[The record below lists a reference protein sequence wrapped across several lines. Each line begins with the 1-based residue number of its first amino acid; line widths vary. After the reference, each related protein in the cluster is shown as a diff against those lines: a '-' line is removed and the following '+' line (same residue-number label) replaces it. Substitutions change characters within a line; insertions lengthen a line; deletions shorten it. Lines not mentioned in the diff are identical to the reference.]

1 MPSNPQIRKYKRSE
15 CITFRKTKEAFGG
28 LSNMAAGY
36 PLNVNGIYI
45 RTSEALYQACRFPH
59 LPEVQ
64 KLIIAQNSPMTAK
77 MKSKPYRDQS
87 RSDWD
92 NVRVKIM
99 DWCLRVKLVQNWDSF
114 SSLLL
119 ATGDKPIVE
128 DSHKDDFWGALSVDY
143 ETLSGV
149 NALGRLLMQ
158 LREDIKYN
166 PEKLEKINPLNI
178 KNFYLCNQ
186 LIQAIFKDDESQ
198 KNNELIMPSIF
209 DYKYEEMKG
218 SNLDID
224 QTIIDTETVSFPSEN
239 KQNLI
244 NNIFD
249 DYVIPQLN
257 SILIK
262 PTILKDI
269 LKHFPTI
276 TQGQMKEWLSL
287 AHDKG
292 VININKQKNKTLY
305 VLKSTKKQ
313 INNEQLESEIKQ
325 LSLLK

>member
-1 MPSNPQIRKYKRSE
+1 MSSNPQIRKYKRSE

-64 KLIIAQNSPMTAK
+64 KLIIVQNSPMTAK

-87 RSDWD
+87 RSDWGS
-92 NVRVKIM
+92 VRVKIM
-99 DWCLRVKLVQNWDSF
+99 DWCLRVKLAQNWDSF

-119 ATGDKPIVE
+119 ATEDKPIVE

-166 PEKLEKINPLNI
+166 PEKLEKINPLKI
-178 KNFYLCNQ
+178 KNFHLYNQ
-186 LIQAIFKDDESQ
+186 AIQTIFKDGKSQ
-198 KNNELIMPSIF
+198 RNSELIMPSIF
-209 DYKYEEMKG
+209 DYKYEEIKG
-218 SNLDID
+218 SDLDVD
-224 QTIIDTETVSFPSEN
+224 KTIIHRETVSLPSEK

-249 DYVIPQLN
+249 DYVLPQLN
-257 SILIK
+257 TILIK
-262 PTILKDI
+262 PIILKDI

-287 AHDKG
+287 AQDKG

-305 VLKSTKKQ
+305 VLKSTEKQ
-313 INNEQLESEIKQ
+313 INNESLESDIKQ

>member
-1 MPSNPQIRKYKRSE
+1 MSSNPQIRTYKRSE

-36 PLNVNGIYI
+36 PLNINGIHI
-45 RTSEALYQACRFPH
+45 KTSEALYQACRFPH
-59 LPEVQ
+59 LPEIQ

-99 DWCLRVKLVQNWDSF
+99 DWCLRVKLLQNWDSF

-186 LIQAIFKDDESQ
+186 SIQAIFKDAESQ

-209 DYKYEEMKG
+209 EYKYEEMKA
-218 SNLDID
+218 SNLDVD
-224 QTIIDTETVSFPSEN
+224 KTIIDRETVSLPSQN
-239 KQNLI
+239 KHNLI

-249 DYVIPQLN
+249 DYVIPQLKN
-257 SILIK
+257 ILIK

-269 LKHFPTI
+269 LKNFPTI
-276 TQGQMKEWLSL
+276 TPGQMKEWLSL
-287 AHDKG
+287 AEYQGFIK
-292 VININKQKNKTLY
+292 INKQKNRTLY
-305 VLKSTKKQ
+305 VLKLTEKQ
-313 INNEQLESEIKQ
+313 INNEQLESDIKQ